1 MNNLIFLCD
10 YKFQM
15 QIVAPSYSLKFFN
28 WREHTYENCKKKEQ
42 TRIKKIVKN
51 RFFL

>member
-1 MNNLIFLCD
+1 
-10 YKFQM
+10 M

-51 RFFL
+51 RFFCDLFVLIYCEN